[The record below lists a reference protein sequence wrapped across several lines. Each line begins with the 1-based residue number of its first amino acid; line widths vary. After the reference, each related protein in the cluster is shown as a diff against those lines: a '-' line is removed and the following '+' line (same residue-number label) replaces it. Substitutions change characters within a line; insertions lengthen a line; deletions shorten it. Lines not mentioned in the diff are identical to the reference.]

1 MPSGRGPR
9 WCWSATT
16 ASSPPSQPAAASA
29 PSASGWA
36 PRELTVN
43 RRQVEAWEQR
53 AIDDVRAGNLE
64 QAIAAYAEH
73 DRIRAFEARDD
84 RDRALVADW
93 WQAHQAGERPV
104 IYAHRRAQVD
114 QLNSVCQR
122 LRAEAG
128 QLGPERLAVG
138 DRSFAVGDV
147 VVLGANAR
155 DRLGVVNGTTAV
167 IQDLDLRGRAMTVR
181 TLEEEPPRTVRLPGW
196 YLDAAGPPG
205 PVAPG
210 RPGLCPHRHALPGPH
225 RAAGA
230 AGPGRRR
237 GHAGRLCAAHPQ
249 HPADRPVPDRRPRTP
264 RPRRRTPPSGQ
275 GAAGAGGAAGPGADP

>member
-1 MPSGRGPR
+1 M
-9 WCWSATT
+9 
-16 ASSPPSQPAAASA
+16 
-29 PSASGWA
+29 
-36 PRELTVN
+36 
-43 RRQVEAWEQR
+43 
-53 AIDDVRAGNLE
+53 RAGNLE

-167 IQDLDLRGRAMTVR
+167 ILELDVPGRAMTVR
-181 TLEEEPPRTVRLPGW
+181 TLEEEPPQDGPAARLVPGR
-196 YLDAAGPPG
+196 ARSARASRAGSIWPMPG
-205 PVAPG
+205 PTCAP
-210 RPGLCPHRHALPGPH
+210 
-225 RAAGA
+225 RAA
-230 AGPGRRR
+230 PSSGRCWPWT
-237 GHAGRLCAAHPQ
+237 G
-249 HPADRPVPDRRPRTP
+249 PRTCRAAMCSSP
-264 RPRRRTPPSGQ
+264 AASSG
-275 GAAGAGGAAGPGADP
+275 PTCT

>member
-1 MPSGRGPR
+1 M
-9 WCWSATT
+9 
-16 ASSPPSQPAAASA
+16 
-29 PSASGWA
+29 
-36 PRELTVN
+36 
-43 RRQVEAWEQR
+43 
-53 AIDDVRAGNLE
+53 RAGNLE

-114 QLNSVCQR
+114 QLNAVCQR

-128 QLGPERLAVG
+128 QLGPERLVVG

-167 IQDLDLRGRAMTVR
+167 IVDLDLRGRAMTVR
-181 TLEEEPPRTVRLPGW
+181 TLEEEPPQ
-196 YLDAAGPPG
+196 D
-205 PVAPG
+205 
-210 RPGLCPHRHALPGPH
+210 
-225 RAAGA
+225 GA
-230 AGPGRRR
+230 AARLVPGRRR
-237 GHAGRLCAAHPQ
+237 SGRASRAGSIWPMPAPTCAPRAAPNSGRCW
-249 HPADRPVPDRRPRTP
+249 PWTGPRTCKAAMSSSP
-264 RPRRRTPPSGQ
+264 AAPSG
-275 GAAGAGGAAGPGADP
+275 PTCT